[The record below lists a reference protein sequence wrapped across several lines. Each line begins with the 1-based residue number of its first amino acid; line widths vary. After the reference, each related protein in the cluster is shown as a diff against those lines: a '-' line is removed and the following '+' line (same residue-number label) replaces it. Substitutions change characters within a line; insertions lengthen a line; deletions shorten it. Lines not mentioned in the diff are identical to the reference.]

1 MTIADKS
8 RDEKRQYDINRK
20 IAKMSK
26 LSSGNIGK
34 SEYLT
39 SEEILLSTDQN
50 RMIESVKFTYSP
62 LDKALEKQTKTI
74 ADQGKKNKFKFWKL

>member
-74 ADQGKKNKFKFWKL
+74 ADQGKKNKFKF

>member
-50 RMIESVKFTYSP
+50 RVIESVKFTYSP

-74 ADQGKKNKFKFWKL
+74 ADQGKKNKFKF

>member
-62 LDKALEKQTKTI
+62 LDKALEKQKQLKI
-74 ADQGKKNKFKFWKL
+74 KEKNK

>member
-8 RDEKRQYDINRK
+8 RDEKRQYDINRR

-74 ADQGKKNKFKFWKL
+74 ADQGKKNKFKF